1 MSSHQLRRRRDAAAA
16 AWEQWQGGLDIDLR
30 RDVSES
36 WQRSASRVSLNIDGA
51 PSEAEDTIREQWLH
65 SDLRVSVERFTPQL
79 NQIAED
85 GSFVVAV
92 TNADA
97 AILWTSGSRHMR
109 ARAERANF
117 APGGKWDEVSVG
129 TNALDLALRTRNA
142 QTVFSAEHFAPLV
155 HQWVCYSAPINDPRT
170 GRLLGVLD
178 LSTTWDH
185 AHPLAMSTTVALANL
200 LERDLSTIE
209 LRTGMET
216 LRLNLMGTASAELN
230 GQRLALSRR
239 QFEICGLL
247 ATHPRGMS
255 LESLHAKLYGDETVS
270 LSTVKA
276 EVSHLRQVL
285 GGRIASRP
293 YRLELS
299 MQCDVSAVMT
309 ALENGKFGTAMES
322 YGGELL
328 AMSESPSICEL
339 RNWIEVALRA
349 AALHSTDI
357 EALARFVDT
366 HPYDLAVA
374 EHLSRL
380 VSQTDARFAGVA
392 ARLER
397 ARLA

>member
-1 MSSHQLRRRRDAAAA
+1 MASHLRRRRDAATA
-16 AWEQWQGGLDIDLR
+16 AWERWQGGVDVDLR

-36 WQRSASRVSLNIDGA
+36 WQRSAARVPLTIDGA
-51 PSEAEDTIREQWLH
+51 PSAADDTIREQWAQ
-65 SDLRVSVERFTPQL
+65 SDLRLSVERYTQQL

-97 AILWTSGSRHMR
+97 TILWTTGSRHMR

-129 TNALDLALRTRNA
+129 TNALDLALRTGNA
-142 QTVFSAEHFAPLV
+142 QSLFSAEHFAPLV
-155 HQWVCYSAPINDPRT
+155 HQWVCYSAPITDPRT
-170 GRLLGVLD
+170 GRQLGVLD

-200 LERDLSTIE
+200 LERDLSSIA

-216 LRLNLMGTASAELN
+216 LRLNLMGNASAALN

-247 ATHPRGMS
+247 ATHPAGMT
-255 LESLHAKLYGDETVS
+255 LEQLHAKLYGDENVS

-285 GGRIASRP
+285 GGRVASRP
-293 YRLELS
+293 YRLEMS
-299 MQCDVSAVMT
+299 MQCDVSAVIS
-309 ALENGKFGTAMES
+309 ALEAGKFSTAMES

-328 AMSESPSICEL
+328 AMSESPSIREL

-357 EALARFVDT
+357 EALSRFVDT

-380 VSQTDARFAGVA
+380 VSQSDVRFAAVL